1 MPYTTTPLV
10 KIKGP
15 FYLTNVMHLEPKHV
29 NETFQ
34 SNLVQKLIYIAKNK
48 NATMV
53 M

>member
-15 FYLTNVMHLEPKHV
+15 FYLTNVMHLVPKHV
-29 NETFQ
+29 KETFQ
-34 SNLVQKLIYIAKNK
+34 NNLVQKLIYIVKNK
-48 NATMV
+48 SASMV